1 MRALFSLFL
10 LLPLLAACAEPA
22 QVTGM
27 TGRDLASASVTA
39 DPTVNGTVTV
49 GNVIGGRETNV
60 LYRPGVDDVAFK
72 EALEQSLRENGLLN
86 GDPAASRFTIEA
98 NVYEVRQP
106 WVHLGLSHDAEAIV
120 QYRVYQT
127 ADSSLWFSQDV
138 FSTGSAS
145 FGDAVLGIDQR
156 RIAIEK
162 AMASNIDQFITIL
175 MEKLGRP
182 LGT

>member
-1 MRALFSLFL
+1 MRAIFSLLL

-22 QVTGM
+22 TVTGM
-27 TGRDLASASVTA
+27 TGQDLASASVTA
-39 DPTVNGTVTV
+39 DPTVNGTVVV

-72 EALEQSLRENGLLN
+72 EALEQSLQANGLLN
-86 GDPAASRFTIEA
+86 GNPEAARFNIEA
-98 NVYEVRQP
+98 NIYEVRQP

-138 FSTGSAS
+138 YSTGSAS
-145 FGDAVLGIDQR
+145 FGDEILGVDQR
-156 RIAIEK
+156 RVAIEK
-162 AMASNIDQFITIL
+162 AMAANIDQFIAIL